1 MSEHPPS
8 PRTGAG
14 ARCSP
19 ARRARY
25 GAGIVGQAQACP
37 PQARGAQVAR
47 PPNKINSLHDPRG
60 LPRPIWTFLVIV
72 AVRLGLEFSVALIR
86 LAEDTRD
93 IKANRGR

>member
-1 MSEHPPS
+1 
-8 PRTGAG
+8 
-14 ARCSP
+14 
-19 ARRARY
+19 
-25 GAGIVGQAQACP
+25 
-37 PQARGAQVAR
+37 
-47 PPNKINSLHDPRG
+47 